1 MGCYLILWLF
11 CNKLLFQAGMDVV
24 LLSIT
29 NHSEKVALGKVCS
42 VDPSTEVGDEELGPN
57 WCEVTIQ
64 VPIVWEERLIRSYG
78 SFKIMG
84 DATGASIAWPLSLV
98 LL

>member
-29 NHSEKVALGKVCS
+29 NPSEKVVLGKVCS

-57 WCEVTIQ
+57 WCEVTIN